1 MNALGATSAPATCS
15 AAQAQRH
22 VLVVDDEQDLAK
34 QLAHGLS
41 ILGYTVVVV
50 FSASEAR
57 LQLAARPDI
66 VVVVTDVRLSGE
78 DGLALAEEIS
88 RETDERRAREVVVI
102 SGNASTEDAARAE
115 RAGASDF
122 LTKPFRLHEIAKA
135 VEVAANRAEAR
146 RRRAPEQDEA
156 ADGPSDGEVT
166 RETLLAR
173 LEQAN
178 AELTPQIASGAVPHD
193 VAQCAF
199 DVSQGLRALGAAAF
213 PVSGVGEAPLQ
224 GLRDMADGVARLEEL
239 VRAFG
244 PAASGPRSSLQL
256 NSLATE
262 VLNRVSQAH
271 PDCAWRIVPASS
283 AISVL
288 AERSRLE
295 RILELCLEAVLAC
308 PDQNNARYMRLST
321 VGGADGEWACITLLA
336 GPDAGEDEPPEAPLL
351 GGESGAFAQGVAAL
365 RFFSARRLAKLEGA
379 ALLNIS
385 APSGLVALR
394 LSLPLQ
400 RVK

>member
-1 MNALGATSAPATCS
+1 MNAMEVASAPAPCS
-15 AAQAQRH
+15 AAQPQRH

-41 ILGYTVVVV
+41 IMGFTVVVV
-50 FSASEAR
+50 FSATEAR

-66 VVVVTDVRLSGE
+66 EVVITDVRLSGE

-102 SGNASTEDAARAE
+102 SGNASSEDTARAE

-122 LTKPFRLHEIAKA
+122 LTKPFRLHDIAKA

-146 RRRAPEQDEA
+146 RLRAPKLHQA
-156 ADGPSDGEVT
+156 ADGPLDSTVT

-178 AELTPQIASGAVPHD
+178 AELTLQIARGAVPHA
-193 VAQCAF
+193 VVQCAF
-199 DVSQGLRALGAAAF
+199 DVSQWLKALGAATF
-213 PVSGVGEAPLQ
+213 PVSGAGEAPLQ
-224 GLRDMADGVARLEEL
+224 GWRDMADGVARFEEL
-239 VRAFG
+239 ARAFG

-262 VLNRVSQAH
+262 VLNRVAQSH
-271 PDCAWRIVPASS
+271 PECAWRIVPTSPV
-283 AISVL
+283 IFVL
-288 AERSRLE
+288 AERARLE
-295 RILELCLEAVLAC
+295 RILELCLEAVLTC
-308 PDQNNARYMRLST
+308 PAQSNERSMRLST
-321 VGGADGEWACITLLA
+321 VGGADGERACITFLA
-336 GPDAGEDEPPEAPLL
+336 GPDAGEDEPPEPPLW
-351 GGESGAFAQGVAAL
+351 GDESGAFAQGVAAL

-379 ALLNIS
+379 ALSNSL
-385 APSGLVALR
+385 APSGLVTLC